1 LFTIRS
7 QCFKPSFSALS
18 TFFAEALAVSLI
30 GGRSSRARKRFWL
43 EAALAGGMAAAVLC
57 TGIGRAQDV
66 PPDPRLLERLG
77 VLFVERGLD
86 ARNNRLDRLV
96 ATYGPSCL
104 PDTPLQ
110 TRPCAIDRELLS
122 FLRALAPDQDSIARE
137 LEALGATCRKHEGRL
152 DCLYE
157 RHVRTTA
164 WAQGHDG
171 PVAVTNELYRII
183 FTVKTKGDQLDYS
196 VEFHRT

>member
-1 LFTIRS
+1 
-7 QCFKPSFSALS
+7 
-18 TFFAEALAVSLI
+18 VNLI
-30 GGRSSRARKRFWL
+30 GGRASRARKRFWA

-57 TGIGRAQDV
+57 LGTARAQDI
-66 PPDPRLLERLG
+66 PPDPRVLERG
-77 VLFVERGLD
+77 GPVFVQRGLD
-86 ARNNRLDRLV
+86 ARNNRLDRMV
-96 ATYGPSCL
+96 ATSGPACL
-104 PDTPLQ
+104 PDSPLQ
-110 TRPCAIDRELLS
+110 TRPCIIETELLS

>member
-1 LFTIRS
+1 MT
-7 QCFKPSFSALS
+7 
-18 TFFAEALAVSLI
+18 LI
-30 GGRSSRARKRFWL
+30 GARSSRARRRFCSQP
-43 EAALAGGMAAAVLC
+43 ALAGAMAAAVLC
-57 TGIGRAQDV
+57 LGTARAQDI
-66 PPDPRLLERLG
+66 PPDPRVLERG
-77 VLFVERGLD
+77 GPVFVQRGFD
-86 ARNNRLDRLV
+86 RRNNRLDRMV
-96 ATYGPSCL
+96 ATSGPACL

-110 TRPCAIDRELLS
+110 TRPCIIETELLS

-137 LEALGATCRKHEGRL
+137 LEALGATCRKHEGRF

-183 FTVKTKGDQLDYS
+183 FTVKTKGDRLDYS
-196 VEFHRT
+196 VEFHRTHDPK